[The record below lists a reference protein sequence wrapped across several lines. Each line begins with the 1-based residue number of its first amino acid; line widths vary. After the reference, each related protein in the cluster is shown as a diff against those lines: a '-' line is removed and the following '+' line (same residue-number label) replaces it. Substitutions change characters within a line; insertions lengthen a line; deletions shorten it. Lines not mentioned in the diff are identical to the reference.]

1 MSNAVTNPFPLFY
14 ASDGQ
19 PLNAGYIYVGTA
31 GINPETSPITV
42 YWDAALTITAAQP
55 IRTLNGYPSQSGSPG
70 QPVISASSYSI
81 TVRDSA
87 GVLVYSNLNYVPIIQ
102 TTFPETG
109 FTIARPAS
117 GSTLAGDVVFDV
129 SVNSVRIFEQG
140 GAFRGVLLDIGNAG
154 SQSFV
159 TLNDRTQTLT
169 NKTLTSPTINGGA
182 LSGTFTG
189 APTFSGGPTI
199 TSPTI
204 SGGTVKSRI
213 PTSSETTGTL
223 TSASAN
229 ATVQCSGG
237 VTLDDGVF
245 TAGDYVLFDPGASNR
260 TFTRAAGLVMYLNG
274 TDSASATLGANTMGS
289 AYWRSATVCVL
300 SGGFS

>member
-14 ASDGQ
+14 GSDGQ

-31 GINPETSPITV
+31 GSNPEVSPITV
-42 YWDAALTITAAQP
+42 YWDAALTITAVQP

-87 GVLVYSNLNYVPIIQ
+87 GALVYSNLNYVPIIQ

-109 FTIARPAS
+109 FTIAKPAS
-117 GSTLAGDVVFDV
+117 GSTLAGNVIF
-129 SVNSVRIFEQG
+129 NANANTIRIYENG
-140 GAFRGVLLDIGNAG
+140 GAGRGVLVDIGNAG
-154 SQSFV
+154 SLS
-159 TLNDRTQTLT
+159 TLTTNSGAVTLT

-189 APTFSGGPTI
+189 APTFSGGATL

-204 SGGTVKSRI
+204 NGGTIKSRVQI
-213 PTSSETTGTL
+213 SSEQTGTL
-223 TSASAN
+223 TTTSAN
-229 ATVQCSGG
+229 ASVQCSGG
-237 VTLDDGVF
+237 ITLANGVF
-245 TAGDYVLFDPGASNR
+245 TAGDYILFDAGGGNR
-260 TFTRAAGLVMYLNG
+260 TFTRGSGLTMYLNG
-274 TDSASATLGANTMGS
+274 VDSASATLPANTIGS
-289 AYWRSATVCVL
+289 VSWRSSSVCVL
-300 SGGFS
+300 SGSFS